1 MNRVSLGGVVY
12 IFIGV
17 IIASNRGYL
26 NGLGSIPHL
35 LSAVLAVALWPLV
48 LLGINLELAF

>member
-1 MNRVSLGGVVY
+1 MNRVSLGGVAY

-17 IIASNRGYL
+17 IIVCNSGYL
-26 NGLGSIPHL
+26 NGLGPIPHL
-35 LSAVLAVALWPLV
+35 LSAVLAVALRPLV